1 MANPGSMSAAETVA
15 AIRDRKITA
24 TEVAKAAFARAD
36 QVRDLNALIVVNK
49 DPALAAAAEIDA
61 WSRPGPLPLAGLPI
75 VIKDNINTA
84 DMPTSGGTPALRNAQ
99 PAANAPSLQKLLKA
113 GVVMIGKANMH
124 ELAFGIT
131 STNLSSFA
139 GPVKNPYDKTR
150 IPGGSS
156 GGTAAAIAAGIVT
169 CGLGSDTGGSTRV
182 PAALCGI
189 VGLRPSVGNGGAERR
204 YDDANQVV
212 PISHT
217 RDTIGPMGRTVA
229 DVALLDSVITG
240 TPVARPEPLRGKRLG
255 IPAAFWNGLD
265 RDLEA
270 VTKAARAKLADAG
283 VVLVDVD
290 MPGLFEQN
298 AKVSFPVALHE
309 PIADIPA
316 YLEASGIKDV
326 TLADIA
332 AKIASPDVKG
342 AFGAITAD
350 AFGAAYQDAITV
362 HRPALQKIYE
372 AYFRDN
378 NLDGILFPTT
388 IAPAP
393 ADRRG
398 EGIGRDVD
406 QRRQAGADLRHH
418 DPQHRSR
425 QQRRSSRP
433 VAVCRHDAGRPAG
446 RAGDRRSRRQ
456 RHQTARDG
464 NVDRGHSGHR
474 AAAEGL
480 TVRHSGAECRAEP
493 GISRRLQDSGFALR
507 APRNDALG
515 SLHVIVIDHHPVRRR
530 SRLAGE
536 NEAGLRVPTAP
547 ANN

>member
-1 MANPGSMSAAETVA
+1 MANPGPMSAAEIVA
-15 AIRDRKITA
+15 AIREKKTTA
-24 TEVAKAAFARAD
+24 TEVAKAAFARAE
-36 QVRDLNALIVVNK
+36 QVKDLNSLIHTNK
-49 DPALAAAAEIDA
+49 DPAMAAAAEIDA
-61 WSRPGPLPLAGLPI
+61 GTRIGPLPLAGLPI
-75 VIKDNINTA
+75 VVKDNINTA
-84 DMPTSGGTPALRNAQ
+84 DMPTSAGTPALQKVQ
-99 PAANAPSLQKLLKA
+99 PGANAPSLQRLFKA
-113 GVVMIGKANMH
+113 GVIIVGKANMH

-217 RDTIGPMGRTVA
+217 RDTVGPMGRSVA

-240 TPVARPEPLRGKRLG
+240 TAMAKAEPLRGKRLG
-255 IPAAFWNGLD
+255 IPAVFWNGLD
-265 RDLEA
+265 RELEA
-270 VTKAARAKLADAG
+270 VTKAARTKLADAG

-316 YLEASGIKDV
+316 YLEKTGIKDI

-350 AFGAAYQDAITV
+350 AFGAAYQDALTV
-362 HRPALQKIYE
+362 HRPALQKMYE

-388 IAPAP
+388 ISPAP
-393 ADRRG
+393 AIDAVKGSG
-398 EGIGRDVD
+398 EMSINGDKPVPTFDTMIRNT
-406 QRRQAGADLRHH
+406 
-418 DPQHRSR
+418 DP
-425 QQRRSSRP
+425 
-433 VAVCRHDAGRPAG
+433 
-446 RAGDRRSRRQ
+446 
-456 RHQTARDG
+456 
-464 NVDRGHSGHR
+464 
-474 AAAEGL
+474 
-480 TVRHSGAECRAEP
+480 
-493 GISRRLQDSGFALR
+493 
-507 APRNDALG
+507 G
-515 SLHVIVIDHHPVRRR
+515 S
-530 SRLAGE
+530 
-536 NEAGLRVPTAP
+536 NAGLPGLSLFAGMTPGGLPVGIEIDGPVGSDVKLLGLGMSIEAILGTAP
-547 ANN
+547 PPKV